1 MGILAKRQSEE
12 AQVEHLEDT
21 MNRQA
26 GALAEVQRI
35 HADNMRMHDLAERN
49 RREIERLEYQCHF
62 LKEELSK
69 AQQEGKVYQRKLIRL
84 ADAMSGMSRLAQDG
98 DEIVKSTQEWDE
110 VIHESEPQKAAEK
123 AEDEKA
129 LAAIVESLPRGHD

>member
-49 RREIERLEYQCHF
+49 RREIERVF
-62 LKEELSK
+62 DIAVGRVVELP
-69 AQQEGKVYQRKLIRL
+69 
-84 ADAMSGMSRLAQDG
+84 SR
-98 DEIVKSTQEWDE
+98 
-110 VIHESEPQKAAEK
+110 
-123 AEDEKA
+123 
-129 LAAIVESLPRGHD
+129 